1 MKFLG
6 CLFVLLF
13 LGLFLMLAA
22 AKSVL
27 SFLFGP
33 QRPKD
38 TTRQSQRNTQGG
50 QPHAKSTHSPKKQGK
65 IFDKSEGEYV
75 DFEEIKK

>member
-33 QRPKD
+33 QRPQD
-38 TTRQSQRNTQGG
+38 TTRQSQRNAQGG